1 MKRKYKILLFFI
13 LNVVM
18 ALLIPFLAVK
28 LVPSDAGMAVCM
40 LLFFVVYPVLFM
52 LLGIVISKDMKYLWW
67 MPLCSFAIFPL
78 LFSAAM
84 GGMVEE
90 LYAYSMIYLFLGYA
104 VSALLLIIKKI
115 ALERKMND
123 KG

>member
-13 LNVVM
+13 LNAVM
-18 ALLIPFLAVK
+18 TLLIPFFAVK

-40 LLFFVVYPVLFM
+40 LLFFVVYPILFM
-52 LLGIVISKDMKYLWW
+52 LVGFVISRDMKYLWW
-67 MPLCSFAIFPL
+67 MPFFSFIIFPL

-84 GGMVEE
+84 GGIVEE
-90 LYAYSMIYLFLGYA
+90 LYAYSMIYLFLSYA